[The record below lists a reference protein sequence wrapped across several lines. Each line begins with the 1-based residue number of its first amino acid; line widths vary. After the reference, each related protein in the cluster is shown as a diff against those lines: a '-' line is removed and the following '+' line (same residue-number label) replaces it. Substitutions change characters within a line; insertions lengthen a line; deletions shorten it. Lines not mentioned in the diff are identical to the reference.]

1 MDQHKN
7 YRERD
12 GGDKINIAGYMI
24 TVMEHHNV
32 MNVTMNIQ
40 VSTEKMIPLLIF

>member
-12 GGDKINIAGYMI
+12 GGIKLIADYMI

-40 VSTEKMIPLLIF
+40 VST